1 MASKTNVVSVNPNA
15 KTCKPFILEVW
26 AAVPESGYKFDLLVE
41 KSCSAENDPLWKL
54 VFDLYKKNTAGK
66 YEQILHVSF
75 QALDPKERKGVENMS
90 VNPISFK
97 TATIVVQDVHPAAK
111 ALVGVANP
119 TADQKKPLHNAM
131 SKAAVSAIEV

>member
-1 MASKTNVVSVNPNA
+1 MAKTQVVSVDSKR

-26 AAVPESGYKFDLLVE
+26 AASPESGYKFELLVE
-41 KSCSAENDPLWKL
+41 KACSAENDPLWKL
-54 VFDLYKKNTAGK
+54 VFDLYKKNAAGA

-75 QALDPKERKGVENMS
+75 QALEPKERQGVES
-90 VNPISFK
+90 LAVNPISFK

-111 ALVGVANP
+111 SLVGVANP
-119 TADQKKPLHNAM
+119 TPEQKKPVHDAM